1 MGAATVENNMK
12 LPQTPDWPYD
22 PAIPLLGIHPDKA
35 IIKEETR
42 TPMFIAV
49 LLIIA
54 KTWKQP
60 KCSLTDDWI
69 KMWYMY
75 ITEYYL
81 TIRMHEIMPSAITWR
96 DLEIIILI
104 EVKSERERQILYITD
119 MWNLK
124 YDTTELIYKTETDS
138 DIIKNIFGCQGGGW
152 LESNGLGVWD

>member
-81 TIRMHEIMPSAITWR
+81 TIRKNEIMPSAITWM

-124 YDTTELIYKTETDS
+124 YDTTELIYKTETDA
-138 DIIKNIFGCQGGGW
+138 QT
-152 LESNGLGVWD
+152 